1 MMRSYPKKVQQII
14 RKSKQEGCV
23 KDRLSIMKPSPHPPN
38 VKRVHRKMTEL
49 AQYQCKVVDLLF
61 TKVNTRSKAIKKK
74 ERFLN
79 NSLKSKAIDID
90 DSKFNILALI
100 KNNITANK
108 SDSENEEPSKKDADS
123 AAEHSAE
130 PQSEGSADKYRN
142 EHSNSSKSSE
152 ISLQSKAET
161 LDSAHTKVST

>member
-1 MMRSYPKKVQQII
+1 M
-14 RKSKQEGCV
+14 

-74 ERFLN
+74 ERFLT

-108 SDSENEEPSKKDADS
+108 SDSENEEPSKKDTDS
-123 AAEHSAE
+123 AEHSAE
-130 PQSEGSADKYRN
+130 PQREGSADKSRN

-152 ISLQSKAET
+152 ISSPSKAET